1 MTTAT
6 MTTATRW
13 ARREDGVRSR
23 MRFPAGFISAA
34 VPAAL
39 LSAVLLVGNPQ
50 SLAAQSVDD
59 QIQRLQ
65 RELSDL
71 QRQVYGG
78 EAPAAATGTGVSPT
92 QAARI
97 ELRLNQFEAEL
108 RRLTGE
114 VEEMRFQTDSVTERL
129 DRLVADVDLRLQQL
143 EGGAPAAAGGAGTLP
158 GQLPG
163 QAPAAAGTGQGFAP
177 SDSLAAAPA
186 QSLPSGTA
194 GSPTPGTLGTVAE
207 TDLQNFRRQQ
217 ANVAPDS
224 APAAPPGAPAG
235 AAPAQ
240 AAALPG
246 ALPGTTPREQYDYA
260 FGLLRQANYDGAEQA
275 LSTFLVQHPQDPLA
289 GNAKYWLGETYYVR
303 GNYQQAA
310 VTFAEGFEA
319 YPNNPKAPD
328 NLLKLGMSLAS
339 LGSKDDACGTFEV
352 LQQRYADASAT
363 IIQRA
368 RQEAQRIGC

>member
-1 MTTAT
+1 MTSANP
-6 MTTATRW
+6 MVPEINR
-13 ARREDGVRSR
+13 ARAGRS
-23 MRFPAGFISAA
+23 PVVLA
-34 VPAAL
+34 AAL
-39 LSAVLLVGNPQ
+39 T
-50 SLAAQSVDD
+50 LAAALFCGLGPREAGAQSMED

-78 EAPAAATGTGVSPT
+78 EGAPAAAAPSSAATSGATSGGVAPT

-108 RRLTGE
+108 RNLTGQ
-114 VEEMRFQTDSVTERL
+114 VEEMRFQSDSVSNRL

-143 EGGAPAAAGGAGTLP
+143 EQGGQFPVAGTPGSAGASAAMPSDSSGFAQGGSAAAGSSSGSG
-158 GQLPG
+158 
-163 QAPAAAGTGQGFAP
+163 
-177 SDSLAAAPA
+177 SL
-186 QSLPSGTA
+186 
-194 GSPTPGTLGTVAE
+194 GSISE
-207 TDLQNFRRQQ
+207 TDLQNFQRQQ
-217 ANVAPDS
+217 DAVEP
-224 APAAPPGAPAG
+224 APAVTAGAGAAG
-235 AAPAQ
+235 AAPA
-240 AAALPG
+240 AMA

-260 FGLLRQANYDGAEQA
+260 FGLLRQANYEGAEQA
-275 LSTFLVQHPQDPLA
+275 LSTFLAQYPADPLA

-303 GNYQQAA
+303 GDYQQAA

-339 LGSKDDACGTFEV
+339 LGSKEDACGTFDV

-368 RQEAQRIGC
+368 RQESQRIGC